1 MTEQQRNM
9 IEEAR
14 IKWQALSTEEKENF
28 YNSTGTIGYVES
40 ELPLEFIETL
50 SIEEFEKIHDYICW

>member
-14 IKWQALSTEEKENF
+14 IKWLSLSTEEKENF
-28 YNSTGTIGYVES
+28 YYDTGTIGYVEA
-40 ELPLEFIETL
+40 ELPIEFIETL
-50 SIEEFEKIHDYICW
+50 SIEEFEKIHDYICQ